1 MAPLTSTLEPYEPAG
16 LELVATPGHSPD
28 HHVVWDAERGIL
40 FAGDLF
46 LGVKVRVARPMED
59 PRALAA
65 SARRAAAL
73 RPRVLLDAHRG
84 IVPNAAEA
92 LLAKAAWLEETIGAI
107 DERIAR
113 GWSDR
118 AITGAVLGRED
129 AVALV
134 SRGDLSRLNF
144 VRAVR
149 ATAARLAG

>member
-1 MAPLTSTLEPYEPAG
+1 
-16 LELVATPGHSPD
+16 
-28 HHVVWDAERGIL
+28 
-40 FAGDLF
+40 
-46 LGVKVRVARPMED
+46 MED

-84 IVPNAAEA
+84 IVPNGAEA

-149 ATAARLAG
+149 ATAAQLAG